1 MKEII
6 WILEKWSEFQT
17 AHPRGDFEDFCR
29 YYLIRSRSSKVKVDQ
44 PKTSLPIDLNG
55 KVARAVS
62 RTHLSLW
69 LYMRI
74 ALKNTP
80 FASTEQF
87 MFSAALF
94 ALGESRKSDVI
105 NYAMMEI
112 STGTDILNR
121 LIEKGFVNERV
132 DPDDKR
138 SRLLTLTKTGKST
151 LMKCFKKSSMV
162 REILFDGLTDEDK
175 QLVAYL
181 LDPVHEKHSQLAV
194 ESKNKT
200 IEEIHAELVP
210 KKRS

>member
-6 WILEKWSEFQT
+6 SILEKWSEFQT
-17 AHPRGDFEDFCR
+17 SHPKGDFEDFCR
-29 YYLIRSRSSKVKVDQ
+29 YYLAKSRSARIGRQKVKER
-44 PKTSLPIDLNG
+44 LPIDLNG

-80 FASTEQF
+80 FTSIEQF

-121 LIEKGFVNERV
+121 LIEKGFVHERV

-138 SRLLTLTKTGKST
+138 SRLLTLTRAGRSV
-151 LMKCFKKSSMV
+151 LMKCFKTSSKV
-162 REILFDGLTDEDK
+162 RQILFGDLTDEDK
-175 QLVAYL
+175 QLLVYL
-181 LDPVHEKHSQLAV
+181 LDPVHEKHARLAV

-200 IEEIHAELVP
+200 IEAIHAGLFAG
-210 KKRS
+210 KKL